1 MTDFLRDRLSIAW
14 LLLIAVTLLSA
25 MIGGA
30 HGFAAT
36 GHSAEATFAVLGIA
50 FAKVW
55 LVMSNFMDVRRAPRP
70 LKVICAIW
78 LLAVLTI
85 LLAVYQKLLPL

>member
-1 MTDFLRDRLSIAW
+1 VTDFLRDRLFVVW

-25 MIGGA
+25 LIGGA

-36 GHSAEATFAVLGIA
+36 GHGAVATFAVLGIA

-55 LVMSNFMDVRRAPRP
+55 LVMSHFMDVRRAPRA
-70 LKVICAIW
+70 LKIICAIW
-78 LLAVLTI
+78 LLAVLAI
-85 LLAVYQKLLPL
+85 LLAVYGKLLPL

>member
-1 MTDFLRDRLSIAW
+1 MTDFLRDRLFIAW

-36 GHSAEATFAVLGIA
+36 GHGAVATFAVLGIA

-55 LVMSNFMDVRRAPRP
+55 LVMMQFMEVRGAPRA
-70 LKVICAIW
+70 LKIICALW
-78 LLAVLTI
+78 LLAVLAI
-85 LLAVYQKLLPL
+85 LLAVYAQVLPL

>member
-1 MTDFLRDRLSIAW
+1 MTQFLRDRLFLVW

-36 GHSAEATFAVLGIA
+36 GHGAEATFAVLGIA
-50 FAKVW
+50 MAKVW
-55 LVMSNFMDVRRAPRP
+55 MVMAHFMDVRGAPRA
-70 LKVICAIW
+70 LKIICAVW
-78 LLAVLTI
+78 LLVVLTI
-85 LLAVYQKLLPL
+85 LLAVYANLLPL

>member
-1 MTDFLRDRLSIAW
+1 VTQFLRDRLSIVW

-30 HGFAAT
+30 HGFASAGQGAAAT
-36 GHSAEATFAVLGIA
+36 VAVLGIA

-55 LVMSNFMDVRRAPRP
+55 LVMSHFMDVRGAPRA
-70 LKVICAIW
+70 LKIICAVW

-85 LLAVYQKLLPL
+85 LLAVYARILPL

>member
-1 MTDFLRDRLSIAW
+1 MTSFLRDRLAVVW
-14 LLLIAVTLLSA
+14 LLLIIVTLLSA

-36 GHSAEATFAVLGIA
+36 GHGAEATFAVLGIA

-55 LVMSNFMDVRRAPRP
+55 LVMAHFMDVRGAPQA
-70 LKVICAIW
+70 LKLICAAW
-78 LLAVLTI
+78 LIAVLTI
-85 LLAVYQKLLPL
+85 LLAVYAKLLPL

>member
-1 MTDFLRDRLSIAW
+1 MTDLLRDRLFAIW

-30 HGFAAT
+30 HGFAST
-36 GHSAEATFAVLGIA
+36 GHGAEATFAVLGIA

-55 LVMSNFMDVRRAPRP
+55 LVMSHFMDVRGAPRA
-70 LKVICAIW
+70 LKILCAAW
-78 LLAVLTI
+78 LVAVLAI
-85 LLAVYQKLLPL
+85 LLAVYAKLLPL

>member
-1 MTDFLRDRLSIAW
+1 MTNLLRDRLFLVW

-30 HGFAAT
+30 HGFAAA
-36 GHSAEATFAVLGIA
+36 GHGAAATFAVLGIA

-55 LVMSNFMDVRRAPRP
+55 LVMSNFMDVRGAPRA
-70 LKVICAIW
+70 LKIVCAVW
-78 LLAVLTI
+78 LLAVLAI
-85 LLAVYQKLLPL
+85 LLAVYAQLLPL

>member
-1 MTDFLRDRLSIAW
+1 MTHLLRDRLFVIW

-30 HGFAAT
+30 HGFAST
-36 GHSAEATFAVLGIA
+36 GHGAEATVAVLGIA

-55 LVMSNFMDVRRAPRP
+55 LVMFNFMDVRGAPLA
-70 LKVICAIW
+70 LKLLCSAWLAIV
-78 LLAVLTI
+78 LAVL
-85 LLAVYQKLLPL
+85 LFAYAGLLPI

>member
-1 MTDFLRDRLSIAW
+1 MTDLLRDRLFLVW

-30 HGFAAT
+30 HGFAST
-36 GHSAEATFAVLGIA
+36 GHGAEATFAVLGIA

-55 LVMSNFMDVRRAPRP
+55 LVMSHFMDVRGAPRA
-70 LKVICAIW
+70 LKIICAVW
-78 LLAVLTI
+78 LLIVLAI
-85 LLAVYQKLLPL
+85 LIAVYARILPL

>member
-1 MTDFLRDRLSIAW
+1 MLRDRLFVVW

-30 HGFAAT
+30 HGFVST
-36 GHSAEATFAVLGIA
+36 GHGAVATIAVLAIA

-55 LVMSNFMDVRRAPRP
+55 AVMFHFMEVRGAPRA
-70 LKVICAIW
+70 LKRLCGAW
-78 LLAVLTI
+78 LLIVCAVLLSAYAGI
-85 LLAVYQKLLPL
+85 LPL